1 MNQACNSYLQID
13 NYQVDRNK
21 ILGTGGFAS
30 VYLGYYAKGKS
41 NSSEEMNQLFAIKEI
56 SINNEFEITN
66 SLIREINMLRHLKNR
81 HIIQFIDAKKTENHF
96 YLIMEYCS
104 EGTLEDLVRH
114 KQLNEDQILTYF
126 NQIVYA
132 LKYLYSKKIFHRDIK
147 PKNILLHNGEIKLVD
162 FGLSKIIADQNI
174 NITQGFNTCVGTPQ
188 FMAPEM
194 LKGIG
199 WQEKS
204 DIWSLG
210 STLYYMIFKELPWDQ
225 YSTSSMAILEQIER
239 IFGIPQAAAAAGVPP
254 PHLPLSFSPQASNKG
269 EQQQQQ
275 ILEKQTS
282 QESSLKENNSKER
295 NDPQNQNDKKV
306 GKNENQLSQQEMQ
319 RSIFEASIQNQK
331 KTIKAPH
338 ESQEL
343 HKDQKYNK
351 KKLSDQIDEKLKYLS
366 PKDKS
371 NSESIQ
377 VSEKTLILLDS
388 MLQVDIEKRIG
399 WEELFAIPS
408 VHEFLNH
415 YQKKDEKVLQKKKS
429 IEELTPES
437 LIVTQDESGENQ
449 EELKKYGEQ
458 WNHQID
464 ELNKQK
470 ELSQKA
476 KQRIEFEIQK
486 AKFLDEVSILLKE
499 QSQKYP
505 SLIPKDIYLKCQ
517 FLLIKRACIILSDL
531 HRMIAF
537 EANSYGCVYIEE
549 ELWKSFLRNKD
560 TSLQEK
566 IMKEYTNSE
575 KKFSYYH
582 NELNRAYKQLE
593 KFEMIPRE
601 DAYMHIF
608 EENPCLIQAFNDNFL
623 KLFQMLAEK
632 AINLRTEEKIIGKK
646 NDEILEQHKI
656 NIKLIYYLMII
667 LSFKNVFNDSEISI
681 TEFYQDCNQVGWSEL
696 LCRIEQA
703 YNMWSP
709 MKYN

>member
-1 MNQACNSYLQID
+1 MNQGCNSYLQID
-13 NYQVDRNK
+13 NYQIDRNK

-239 IFGIPQAAAAAGVPP
+239 IFGIPQASAAGVSPP
-254 PHLPLSFSPQASNKG
+254 TQPVSSSPQINKQG
-269 EQQQQQ
+269 EQQQ
-275 ILEKQTS
+275 ILEKQIS
-282 QESSLKENNSKER
+282 QEPSLQENNSNER

-306 GKNENQLSQQEMQ
+306 SQNENQITQQDMQ
-319 RSIFEASIQNQK
+319 RSMLEASIKNQK
-331 KTIKAPH
+331 NTIKNPH
-338 ESQEL
+338 GSL
-343 HKDQKYNK
+343 DLLKDQKSNK
-351 KKLSDQIDEKLKYLS
+351 KKVYDQIDEKLKYLL
-366 PKDKS
+366 PKDKN

-377 VSEKTLILLDS
+377 VSEKTLRLLDS

-399 WEELFAIPS
+399 WEELFSIPS
-408 VHEFLNH
+408 IHEFLNH
-415 YQKKDEKVLQKKKS
+415 YHKKDEKALQKKKS

-476 KQRIEFEIQK
+476 KRRIEFELQK
-486 AKFLDEVSILLKE
+486 AKFLDQVSILLKE

-537 EANSYGCVYIEE
+537 EVNSYGSVYIEE
-549 ELWKSFLRNKD
+549 ELWKSFLCNKD

-566 IMKEYTNSE
+566 IMKENTNSD

-582 NELNRAYKQLE
+582 NELDRAYKQLE
-593 KFEMIPRE
+593 NFEYFQRE
-601 DAYMHIF
+601 DAYMQVF
-608 EENPCLIQAFNDNFL
+608 EENPCLIQEFNDNFL

-646 NDEILEQHKI
+646 NDEILEQYKI
-656 NIKLIYYLMII
+656 NIILIYYLMII
-667 LSFKNVFNDSEISI
+667 LSFKNVFNDSEINI
-681 TEFYQDCNQVGWSEL
+681 TEFYQNCNQVGWSEL
-696 LCRIEQA
+696 LSRIEQA

-709 MKYN
+709 MKYS

>member
-1 MNQACNSYLQID
+1 MSSSYLQID
-13 NYQVDRNK
+13 NYQLDRNK

-41 NSSEEMNQLFAIKEI
+41 NSKEEMNQLFAIKEI

-104 EGTLEDLVRH
+104 EGTLEDLVKH

-225 YSTSSMAILEQIER
+225 YSTSSMAILEQIEKL
-239 IFGIPQAAAAAGVPP
+239 FKKPQEASVGTSPSHQPVSSS
-254 PHLPLSFSPQASNKG
+254 PLTSKQG
-269 EQQQQQ
+269 EQQQ
-275 ILEKQTS
+275 ILENQTS
-282 QESSLKENNSKER
+282 QEPSLQENNSKEPS
-295 NDPQNQNDKKV
+295 DPQNQNDKKV
-306 GKNENQLSQQEMQ
+306 NKNENQQEMQ
-319 RSIFEASIQNQK
+319 RSLLEASIKNQK
-331 KTIKAPH
+331 KVIKTPH

-351 KKLSDQIDEKLKYLS
+351 KKLSDQIDEKLKYLL
-366 PKDKS
+366 PNKC
-371 NSESIQ
+371 NTESIQ
-377 VSEKTLILLDS
+377 VSEKTLRLLDS
-388 MLQVDIEKRIG
+388 MLQFDIQKRIG
-399 WEELFAIPS
+399 WEELFSIPS
-408 VHEFLNH
+408 IHEFLNH

-458 WNHQID
+458 WTHQID

-476 KQRIEFEIQK
+476 RQRINFELQK

-505 SLIPKDIYLKCQ
+505 SLIPKDIYLMCQ

-537 EANSYGCVYIEE
+537 EANSYGSVYIEE
-549 ELWKSFLRNKD
+549 ELWKSFLSNRD
-560 TSLQEK
+560 TSLQEQ
-566 IMKEYTNSE
+566 IMKEYTTSE

-632 AINLRTEEKIIGKK
+632 AINLRTEEKIIGKT
-646 NDEILEQHKI
+646 NDEILDQHKI

-667 LSFKNVFNDSEISI
+667 LSFKNVFNDPEISI
-681 TEFYQDCNQVGWSEL
+681 TEFYQNCNQVGWSEL